1 MALFEAAAPA
11 ATGLVSVNPDTTK
24 AVVLAGGRGTR
35 LAPYTSILPK
45 PLMPIG
51 NKAILEIVVSQLGA
65 HGFTDIAFSVGYLSH
80 LIRAVFDHRAD
91 KGVDVRYVHEEV
103 PLGTAGPL
111 RLVDG
116 LDETFMVMNGDVLTT
131 LDYRDLVRYHC
142 EMGNTLTIAT
152 RRRTVRIDYGVLHV
166 AQGEW
171 GARVQAFEEKPE
183 IESTVSMGVYV
194 FDPSAL
200 DYIPDNQY
208 FDLPDIVQAL
218 LVAGQ
223 PVGAYLY
230 DGLWFDIG
238 RQDDYE
244 EAVRAWGADESE
256 SVERTAALTGP
267 GVDAGA
273 GQTRIRPVSSTVR

>member
-1 MALFEAAAPA
+1 
-11 ATGLVSVNPDTTK
+11 
-24 AVVLAGGRGTR
+24 
-35 LAPYTSILPK
+35 
-45 PLMPIG
+45 MPIG
-51 NKAILEIVVSQLGA
+51 NKAILEIVVAQLGI

-80 LIRAVFDHRAD
+80 LIRAVFDQREDRRVA
-91 KGVDVRYVHEEV
+91 VRYVHEDT

-116 LDETFMVMNGDVLTT
+116 LDETFIVMNGDVLTT

-166 AQGEW
+166 GQSG
-171 GARVQAFEEKPE
+171 GGTRVYAFEEKPE

-200 DYIPDNQY
+200 EYIPDNQY

-218 LVAGQ
+218 LSAGE
-223 PVGAYLY
+223 PVGAYVY

-238 RQDDYE
+238 RHDDYE
-244 EAVRAWGADESE
+244 EAVRAWGEDGTEGAESF
-256 SVERTAALTGP
+256 SSLGNAAAAAVG
-267 GVDAGA
+267 GRFSDVDSQVG
-273 GQTRIRPVSSTVR
+273 

>member
-1 MALFEAAAPA
+1 
-11 ATGLVSVNPDTTK
+11 
-24 AVVLAGGRGTR
+24 
-35 LAPYTSILPK
+35 
-45 PLMPIG
+45 
-51 NKAILEIVVSQLGA
+51 
-65 HGFTDIAFSVGYLSH
+65 
-80 LIRAVFDHRAD
+80 
-91 KGVDVRYVHEEV
+91 
-103 PLGTAGPL
+103 
-111 RLVDG
+111 
-116 LDETFMVMNGDVLTT
+116 
-131 LDYRDLVRYHC
+131 
-142 EMGNTLTIAT
+142 
-152 RRRTVRIDYGVLHV
+152 
-166 AQGEW
+166 
-171 GARVQAFEEKPE
+171 
-183 IESTVSMGVYV
+183 MGVYV